1 MSSISYKSDLVTC
14 PLFTAI
20 SQTCNAL
27 HCPDFIKCYASYNY
41 GRLSSVALPLV
52 GGGIS
57 SHVGKTCFLIS
68 FLFSV
73 VLSFICSRFGLG
85 FTSKW
90 SLTFSKK
97 CYILNMVSN
106 EYNHFLIVSLKSLV
120 VGSYQAFL
128 YIRIELPAT
137 SRACFRFC
145 IAFNFGFLFAC
156 CLAWLN
162 YIIGLSILQ

>member
-1 MSSISYKSDLVTC
+1 MSSISYESDLVTC

-20 SQTCNAL
+20 SQICNAL

-73 VLSFICSRFGLG
+73 VLSFICSRFWFGI
-85 FTSKW
+85 FERNTHN
-90 SLTFSKK
+90 LTFKK
-97 CYILNMVSN
+97 KSDILN
-106 EYNHFLIVSLKSLV
+106 YGSLLGIECLALSLWRGGYWRNCHAFLV
-120 VGSYQAFL
+120 VC
-128 YIRIELPAT
+128 IRIE
-137 SRACFRFC
+137 
-145 IAFNFGFLFAC
+145 
-156 CLAWLN
+156 
-162 YIIGLSILQ
+162 